1 MDDVK
6 VEIEKVKKEQQE
18 IAGKILGANPGWCY
32 LQGQLEALTK
42 VVDNAQPKESTT
54 KKGS

>member
-1 MDDVK
+1 MDEVK
-6 VEIEKVKKEQQE
+6 KEIEKVKKEQQE

-42 VVDNAQPKESTT
+42 VVNDAQPKKDT
-54 KKGS
+54 KKESS